1 MADATGSDGAVY
13 VLNAGTMCNQFN
25 SVCCTVDVNGDLWVS
40 CEEMRKQNLKAYV
53 PSWVA
58 NRTRVLITNSLYN

>member
-13 VLNAGTMCNQFN
+13 TLNAGTTRDQFN
-25 SVCCTVDVNGDLWVS
+25 SVCRTVDVNGNLRGLRDYT
-40 CEEMRKQNLKAYV
+40 RKQNLQAYF

-58 NRTRVLITNSLYN
+58 NRTRVLITNRV